1 MGAGMSGILA
11 NAAGG
16 GGLLAGLFSGGAAP
30 LVGIAGQF
38 LQGIFNR
45 NAANRER
52 QQSIEDVRQQ
62 FVRLRE
68 AAELGGY
75 NPLAVLGMG
84 SGIPASR
91 SGAYMGSAIA
101 DSALMMADSMQRNG
115 EASRASRVSA
125 LEMANADLQERLTRA
140 TLRPTVGGVY
150 QRPAVLSHPMAGGGN
165 ASQLSAAVD
174 GGGAGGYGP
183 RVVPVGPA
191 SSDSATLPPTNELY
205 LLGQPFY
212 PRSGTSDFQSFSDR
226 YGEDFGSPGWFAGW
240 GSFAVD
246 AVRAPLDAAKRFAR
260 NEIPFGPGP
269 LNFYARD
276 WARITE
282 PRRDPRAWSRFA
294 APAGRSLAL
303 NPPSMG
309 RTVSPRF
316 PLGF

>member
-1 MGAGMSGILA
+1 MGSGMSGILA

-101 DSALMMADSMQRNG
+101 DSALMMADTMQRNG

-165 ASQLSAAVD
+165 ASSGGLALGASNAAGPAGRPLLDVSPLDPRREVQHQPVKTHSGFITIDNPDLPIPINVPTMD
-174 GGGAGGYGP
+174 GEEPLHWYDLPDLALWGTTSWLQHMNTPEQRRLRRLTYLNRGAFGRGGAGH
-183 RVVPVGPA
+183 
-191 SSDSATLPPTNELY
+191 
-205 LLGQPFY
+205 
-212 PRSGTSDFQSFSDR
+212 
-226 YGEDFGSPGWFAGW
+226 
-240 GSFAVD
+240 
-246 AVRAPLDAAKRFAR
+246 PLDGYRAAM
-260 NEIPFGPGP
+260 
-269 LNFYARD
+269 
-276 WARITE
+276 
-282 PRRDPRAWSRFA
+282 
-294 APAGRSLAL
+294 
-303 NPPSMG
+303 MG
-309 RTVSPRF
+309 RWSGVYTPDIVERF
-316 PLGF
+316 PHWGLFQGGAKLSGR